1 MIYFLIGVAASLIA
15 SIIIY
20 ALKDLSISLL
30 SRVMGWLPFKSE
42 INLKGNWSSTWYVE
56 SEKFSKEN
64 TDNNSVIR
72 QIGKHVY
79 LEHNTGQ
86 IKFNA
91 KGKIEG
97 GRYVTGVWYDQTES
111 GYHGAFQLIIDPLSK
126 NMDGQWLGY
135 SSTGIVKNGRWVWER
150 GNDKN

>member
-1 MIYFLIGVAASLIA
+1 MRFFELLFCFT
-15 SIIIY
+15 
-20 ALKDLSISLL
+20 LKNQTPTHKLSC
-30 SRVMGWLPFKSE
+30 RT